1 MLSFQTLFFRYGEE
15 DLAGAKSLVDQCPA
29 DDPDTDINLACLL
42 YKEGR
47 YSEALA
53 KYNTA
58 QQHIGYD
65 AHLSYNI
72 ALCHYRCHVK
82 LQAEYHHI

>member
-1 MLSFQTLFFRYGEE
+1 MLHSEFFRYGEE
-15 DLAGAKSLVDQCPA
+15 DLAGAKSLVDQCPG

-47 YSEALA
+47 YTEALV
-53 KYNTA
+53 KYTTA

-65 AHLSYNI
+65 THLSYNI
-72 ALCHYRCHVK
+72 ALCHYR
-82 LQAEYHHI
+82 